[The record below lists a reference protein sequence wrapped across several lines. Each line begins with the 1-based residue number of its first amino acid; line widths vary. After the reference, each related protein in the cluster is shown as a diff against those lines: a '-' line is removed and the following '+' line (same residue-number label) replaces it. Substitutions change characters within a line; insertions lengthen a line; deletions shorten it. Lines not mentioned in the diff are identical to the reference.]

1 MKPLRRA
8 AMALLA
14 AIYLAALAAAWLAPA
29 GYARQFRESPDA
41 KPSAVFLLGTD
52 ELGRDSFARLLY
64 GSRVSLSLAPAA
76 AALATLVGAVAGVS
90 AGYWGGWIDT
100 CLARLMDLFLSVPWL
115 FLLLSVR
122 AVLPLNV
129 RPLESI
135 GITFLLLGLLG
146 WAGPARVLRAAA
158 HEVKSEDFMVQAR
171 ARGSSPVRVLSLH
184 LLPNL
189 APVLAAQF
197 WMSIPLF
204 ILSEANLGFL
214 GLGVAEP
221 VPSWGNLLAG
231 LQNLDAVAGCPWRLA
246 PLVLLLV
253 VMACFHFIVPMEDFS
268 K

>member
-1 MKPLRRA
+1 MKALRRA

-14 AIYLAALAAAWLAPA
+14 GIYLSALLAGWLAPA
-29 GYARQFRESPDA
+29 GYARQFRESPAA
-41 KPSAVFLLGTD
+41 KPSAHFWLGTD
-52 ELGRDSFARLLY
+52 ELGRDSLARLLH

-76 AALATLVGAVAGVS
+76 AALATAIGAAAGIS

-100 CLARLMDLFLSVPWL
+100 SLARVMDLFLSVPWL

-129 RPLESI
+129 RPLESV

-146 WAGPARVLRAAA
+146 WAGPARVLRSAAR
-158 HEVKSEDFMVQAR
+158 EITTEDFMIQAR
-171 ARGSSPVRVLSLH
+171 ARGCGRLRLLTHH

-189 APVLAAQF
+189 APVLAVQF
-197 WMSIPLF
+197 WMSIPIF

-221 VPSWGNLLAG
+221 LPSWGNLLAG
-231 LQNLDAVAGCPWRLA
+231 LQNLDAVMSCPWRLA

-253 VMACFHFIVPMEDFS
+253 VMACFHLIVPMEDFS

>member
-1 MKPLRRA
+1 VKALRRA
-8 AMALLA
+8 AMVLLA
-14 AIYLAALAAAWLAPA
+14 AIYLAALAAGWLVPA
-29 GYARQFRESPDA
+29 GYARQFRESPGV

-52 ELGRDSFARLLY
+52 ELGRDAFARLLY
-64 GSRVSLSLAPAA
+64 GSRISLTLAPAA
-76 AALATLVGAVAGVS
+76 AALATLVGAMAGVS
-90 AGYWGGWIDT
+90 AGYWGGWVDT
-100 CLARLMDLFLSVPWL
+100 CLARLVDLFLSVPWL

-135 GITFLLLGLLG
+135 AITFLLLGLLG

-158 HEVKSEDFMVQAR
+158 RDIKSEDFIIQAR
-171 ARGSSPVRVLSLH
+171 ARGASPLRLLRLH

-189 APVLAAQF
+189 APIIAAQF
-197 WMSIPLF
+197 WTSIPLF

-221 VPSWGNLLAG
+221 VPSWGGLLAG
-231 LQNLDAVAGCPWRLA
+231 LQNLDAVANCPWRLS
-246 PLVLLLV
+246 PLVLLLL
-253 VMACFHFIVPMEDFS
+253 VMACFHLIVPMEDFS

>member
-1 MKPLRRA
+1 MKPARRA
-8 AMALLA
+8 AIAILA
-14 AIYLAALAAAWLAPA
+14 AIYLAALAAGWLAPA
-29 GYARQFRESPDA
+29 GYARQFRESPAA
-41 KPSAVFLLGTD
+41 KPSAAFLLGTD

-76 AALATLVGAVAGVS
+76 ALLATLVAAIAGIS
-90 AGYWGGWIDT
+90 SGYWGGWIDT
-100 CLARLMDLFLSVPWL
+100 ALARVTDLFLSVPWL

-122 AVLPLNV
+122 AALPLNV

-158 HEVKSEDFMVQAR
+158 RDISNQDFMIQAR
-171 ARGSSPVRVLSLH
+171 ARGCGSLRLLSVH

-197 WMSIPLF
+197 WTSIPLF

-221 VPSWGNLLAG
+221 LPSWGSLIAG
-231 LQNLDAVAGCPWRLA
+231 LQNPEVVTCPWRLA
-246 PLVLLLV
+246 PLALLLV
-253 VMACFHFIVPMEDFS
+253 AMACFHLIVPMEDYS

>member
-1 MKPLRRA
+1 MGLLA
-8 AMALLA
+8 LMYLSALLA
-14 AIYLAALAAAWLAPA
+14 GWIAPA
-29 GYARQFRESPDA
+29 GYARQFRDSPA
-41 KPSAVFLLGTD
+41 VKPSSAFWLGTD
-52 ELGRDSFARLLY
+52 ELGRDSLARLLY
-64 GSRVSLSLAPAA
+64 GSRVSLTLAPAA
-76 AALATLVGAVAGVS
+76 AALATAIGAAAGIT

-100 CLARLMDLFLSVPWL
+100 SLARVMDLFLSVPWL

-129 RPLESI
+129 RPLESV

-146 WAGPARVLRAAA
+146 WAGPARVLRVAANQIA
-158 HEVKSEDFMVQAR
+158 SEGFMVQAR
-171 ARGSSPVRVLSLH
+171 ARGCSRPRLLTHH

-197 WMSIPLF
+197 WMSIPIF

-221 VPSWGNLLAG
+221 LPSWGNLLAG
-231 LQNLDAVAGCPWRLA
+231 LQNMDTVMSCPWRLA
-246 PLVLLLV
+246 PLFLLLV
-253 VMACFHFIVPMEDFS
+253 VMACFHMIVPMDDFS

>member
-1 MKPLRRA
+1 MKPLRHG
-8 AMALLA
+8 AMVLLA
-14 AIYLAALAAAWLAPA
+14 AIYLAALSAGWLAPA
-29 GYARQFRESPDA
+29 GYARQFRESPA
-41 KPSAVFLLGTD
+41 VRPSAVFLLGTD
-52 ELGRDSFARLLY
+52 ELGRDCFARLLY
-64 GSRVSLSLAPAA
+64 GSRVSLTLAPAA
-76 AALATLVGAVAGVS
+76 AALATVVGAMAGVG

-122 AVLPLNV
+122 AALPLNV

-158 HEVKSEDFMVQAR
+158 RDIKSEDFMIQAR
-171 ARGSSPVRVLSLH
+171 ARGSSPLGLLRLH

-197 WMSIPLF
+197 WTSIPLF

-214 GLGVAEP
+214 GLGVTEP
-221 VPSWGNLLAG
+221 LPSWGNLLAG
-231 LQNLDAVAGCPWRLA
+231 LQNLDAVASCPWRLA

-253 VMACFHFIVPMEDFS
+253 VMGCFHLIVPMEDFS